1 MPNSPSM
8 AMMAMNTP
16 HPKRSERPLSCCRPN
31 TTALAGRNS
40 GVRQPLRQPWAVA
53 TRALPLH
60 FASLAVD
67 WSGRVIDALPHI
79 GRWNPYR
86 TRRSVVALQRE
97 TAVKCRL
104 CYKEI
109 HPVRLAMNAR
119 VRTCS
124 HACAADLRKRGKAE
138 AVARLRARRCVTRK
152 SIRCGWP

>member
-1 MPNSPSM
+1 M
-8 AMMAMNTP
+8 
-16 HPKRSERPLSCCRPN
+16 
-31 TTALAGRNS
+31 
-40 GVRQPLRQPWAVA
+40 
-53 TRALPLH
+53 
-60 FASLAVD
+60 
-67 WSGRVIDALPHI
+67 IDALPHI

-138 AVARLRARRCVTRK
+138 AVASLRARRREAQGVKEPMVPKRGSVMGEEIK
-152 SIRCGWP
+152 GPQFRGR